1 MFSNFICG
9 TEKLSLKNDN
19 ALVVQTKA
27 WCNTSELFLLSF
39 VSYSSVKTSYALIL
53 R

>member
-19 ALVVQTKA
+19 ALVLQTKA
-27 WCNTSELFLLSF
+27 WCNTSELFLSF
-39 VSYSSVKTSYALIL
+39 VSYSSVKTNYALIL